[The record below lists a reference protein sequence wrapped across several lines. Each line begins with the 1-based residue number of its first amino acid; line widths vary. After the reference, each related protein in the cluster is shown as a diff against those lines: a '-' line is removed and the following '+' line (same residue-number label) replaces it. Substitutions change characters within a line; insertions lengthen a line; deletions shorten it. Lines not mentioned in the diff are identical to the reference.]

1 MVGLLNKIKPVTE
14 RLLSL
19 LIVFL
24 MIVAAAVWSGHLFGK
39 PIGGDAAKAHAA
51 AKVEAQLPSAEVLA
65 QLGLQQ
71 AQFAPADSAAWTVE
85 KGGKEAGLLI
95 STTPYAPK
103 VQGFAGPTPLYVF
116 VNEEGKIEKIA
127 PAENDETPDFF
138 GAAADSLLP
147 QWQGL
152 SVEEAASQKVDA
164 VSGATYSSN
173 AIINNVQKALTA
185 RSGSVGR
192 VHGAPAIGWVK
203 TCAVIAVMLLGI
215 VIAYRFKTVKWLR
228 LVFHLLNVAVVGF
241 WCGQFLSLSLLRGWI
256 ANGLDPLLYL
266 PAVAMLV
273 VTIAMPYF
281 GRPNHFCSYVCPYG
295 SLQELAWHVPL
306 PKVKLGPNA
315 AKFMKRMRFA
325 VLIILMLL
333 LWAGAGLSLLDYE
346 PFSAFLVTTAAPG
359 VSILAGL
366 FIVLG
371 LFIPHPWC
379 RMFCPVG
386 SLLNLAE
393 AKR

>member
-24 MIVAAAVWSGHLFGK
+24 MIAAAAVWSGRLFGK
-39 PIGGDAAKAHAA
+39 PIDGDAAKTGAA

-65 QLGLQQ
+65 RLGLQQ
-71 AQFAPADSAAWTVE
+71 AQFAQTDSAAWSVE
-85 KGGKEAGLLI
+85 KGGKEIGTLI
-95 STTPYAPK
+95 CSTPYAAK
-103 VQGFAGPTPLYVF
+103 VQGFAGPTPLYVL
-116 VNEEGKIEKIA
+116 VDGEGKIEKIV

-138 GAAADSLLP
+138 NAAADSLLP

-152 SVEEAASQKVDA
+152 PVEDAAAQKVDA

-173 AIINNVQKALTA
+173 AIINNVHKTLAA
-185 RSGSVGR
+185 RSGGTGH
-192 VHGAPAIGWVK
+192 VHGAPAIGWGK
-203 TCAVIAVMLLGI
+203 TCAVLAVLLLGI
-215 VIAYRFKTVKWLR
+215 VIAYRFKSVKWLR
-228 LVFHLLNVAVVGF
+228 IVFHLLNVGVVGF

-266 PAVAMLV
+266 PAVAMLIV
-273 VTIAMPYF
+273 AIALPYF

-295 SLQELAWHVPL
+295 SLQELAWLVPV
-306 PKVKLGPNA
+306 PKVKLGANA

-325 VLIILMLL
+325 VLCVLMLL
-333 LWAGAGLSLLDYE
+333 LWAGVGLSLLDYE
-346 PFSAFLVTTAAPG
+346 PFSAFLVTAAAPA
-359 VSILAGL
+359 VLVLAAT
-366 FIVLG
+366 FVVLG